1 MRLQEKQQRQHGRR
15 GASDVGQRRWRASG
29 GVGSSSGN
37 TGALPEGEREGKNRE
52 RKVLERERGRESAR
66 YWARGGNLK

>member
-1 MRLQEKQQRQHGRR
+1 MARAKR
-15 GASDVGQRRWRASG
+15 ASDAARGGKRRWREASVWG
-29 GVGSSSGN
+29 FYGVGSSSDN

-52 RKVLERERGRESAR
+52 RKVSERERGRESTR